1 MQQPPPV
8 SNARPRVVGL
18 DVHPDSFTASIVE
31 GPTPLSANV
40 LKTFNKVPIAQ
51 LGSWAAKNTLPTDT
65 LVLEASG
72 NSFEAVR
79 RLRTAGRTPL
89 VLESVFIGRLKEAHA
104 NNDRISAVRIARAYL
119 SGNARTVWVPDESTQ
134 RRRDLFHAHRKA
146 VRGVTAA
153 NNSLVSYLSDN
164 GVRLGRTL
172 LKLAPAARRESVLGA
187 RAWNPT
193 QLQVLE
199 IHLLGLEHQIEL
211 EARLSSLL
219 AQQVLED
226 PRLLELTRLCG
237 IRDVIAFAI
246 GAIVGDV
253 TRFPSP
259 RSLVKY
265 VGLNPAFDDSGE
277 KVWKGGIKGHGRKD
291 LRSLLIEAG
300 HSILRSRNHPHGEW
314 GRKLLARK
322 GEDPGL
328 VLPPRA
334 DRTDGGA
341 HQVHVREDRPDRLEG
356 REGRPCPAGPRC
368 PGPSPAGLR
377 DPPNPHGGPGVPPAG
392 RSVPAGSGHI
402 VLRSGSL
409 DATTASGPRTE
420 RQAAIAW
427 WRPRIPDPRPRPS
440 RPHPLPT
447 QIPNTTPPPPVSKA
461 NH

>member
-1 MQQPPPV
+1 VQQPPPV

-51 LGSWAAKNTLPTDT
+51 LGSWAAKHTLPTDT

-322 GEDPGL
+322 GEVAVVVAALARKLITQVWYSLQGRTEPMVEPTKSMSVKIGRIVSKVGKDGLARLGLGARDLRRQAFETLRTRTAVREYLLRDDPSLPDPG
-328 VLPPRA
+328 
-334 DRTDGGA
+334 T
-341 HQVHVREDRPDRLEG
+341 
-356 REGRPCPAGPRC
+356 
-368 PGPSPAGLR
+368 SS
-377 DPPNPHGGPGVPPAG
+377 
-392 RSVPAGSGHI
+392 SVPA
-402 VLRSGSL
+402 
-409 DATTASGPRTE
+409 A
-420 RQAAIAW
+420 
-427 WRPRIPDPRPRPS
+427 
-440 RPHPLPT
+440 
-447 QIPNTTPPPPVSKA
+447 
-461 NH
+461 